1 MREDYRMY
9 IDGLEQ
15 AMNYIEEKSKLGSVP
30 GLDNI
35 IELLN
40 RLGNPEQH
48 IRCMHI
54 AGTNGKGSI
63 FSYVQTALC
72 EAGYKVGRYVSPTIF
87 DYLERFQLSNAGQS
101 YNMPEQTFVDIL
113 NEVAGKV
120 SDMEKEGL
128 SSPTAF
134 EIETAVAYMY
144 FEREAVDIALIE
156 CGMGGRLDA
165 TNVFASNLMSVLASI
180 SFDHMQFLGE
190 TIPEIAYEKCGI
202 IKENSICIS
211 APQPDDAMSVIEACC
226 REKNTELIVVDEA
239 DIELLGMDELG
250 SDFIYKD
257 KRYHLAL
264 PGECQLINASVAIEV
279 LDKLKKTGERPIDIE
294 GALAHTSWPGRFTVI
309 SKKPL
314 MIVDG
319 AHNEAAWKYLADT
332 LNKHFTKKQFVFIIG
347 VLRDKEYDKM
357 VEILSPLM
365 KRAITITP
373 ESPRAL
379 DKETLRQ
386 LILDKGVE
394 CITADDADAACRE
407 AIAWTGH
414 SDDRAVMICGSL
426 SFLRS
431 YLEYFKI

>member
-40 RLGNPEQH
+40 RLGNPEKH

-87 DYLERFQLSNAGQS
+87 DYLERFQLSNVGRS

-120 SDMEKEGL
+120 NDMEREGL
-128 SSPTAF
+128 PSPTAF

-144 FEREAVDIALIE
+144 FAREAVDIALIE

-165 TNVFASNLMSVLASI
+165 TNVCESNLMSVLASI
-180 SFDHMQFLGE
+180 SFDHMQFLGD
-190 TIPEIAYEKCGI
+190 TIPKIAYEKCGI

-211 APQPDDAMSVIEACC
+211 APQPDAAMSVIKDCC
-226 REKNTELIVVDEA
+226 RTKNTELIVIDEA
-239 DIELLGMDELG
+239 DIELLSMDELG

-257 KRYHLAL
+257 KRYHLSL

-279 LDKLKKTGERPIDIE
+279 LDKFKKTGERSIDIE

-309 SKKPL
+309 SRAPL

-365 KRAITITP
+365 KKAITITP

-386 LILDKGVE
+386 LILDKGIE
-394 CITADDADAACRE
+394 CITAEDADAACRE
-407 AIAWTGH
+407 AIAWAGN
-414 SDDRAVMICGSL
+414 SEDRAVMICGSL
-426 SFLRS
+426 SFLKS